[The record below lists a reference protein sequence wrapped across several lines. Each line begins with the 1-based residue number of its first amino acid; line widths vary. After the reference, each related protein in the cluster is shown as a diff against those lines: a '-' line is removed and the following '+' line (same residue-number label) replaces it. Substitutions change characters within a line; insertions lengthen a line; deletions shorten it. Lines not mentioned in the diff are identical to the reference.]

1 MRLAAVVAAA
11 VLALAW
17 LLTPLW
23 SRGPVTFLRPES
35 GQDARPVQELRGP
48 LPAPVRYAYR
58 PVCDEPTAACRH
70 WTLVTTTGER
80 WWVPGAGAGDDGI
93 TLSRDGRRLAYL
105 RDRHLT
111 LRDLTAGTVKR
122 IRVRKEGYPA
132 FFRDGRH
139 LLVRDASLIVDV
151 ERGSTRRLKGSGRVA
166 GWTAEGVVLATSRSS
181 RAPGHLTAVTY
192 TVHSPEGKE
201 VRRAELPGNLDGAA
215 PSPSGRALAVV
226 PDEVTRHGRAAR
238 AVVLIDP
245 ATRAATRTV
254 TPRLPAG
261 WRAEEIVRW
270 EDEDTLVIR
279 ATGPWNEDAYHV
291 LDLATGDARRLAI
304 TVPGVTDEL
313 LNPANLIVEIGDV
326 STAGR
331 TS

>member
-35 GQDARPVQELRGP
+35 GQNARPVQELRGP

-139 LLVRDASLIVDV
+139 MLVRDASLIVDV

-181 RAPGHLTAVTY
+181 RAPGHLRAVTY
-192 TVHSPEGKE
+192 TVHSPDGGP
-201 VRRAELPGNLDGAA
+201 RR
-215 PSPSGRALAVV
+215 SC
-226 PDEVTRHGRAAR
+226 
-238 AVVLIDP
+238 
-245 ATRAATRTV
+245 
-254 TPRLPAG
+254 
-261 WRAEEIVRW
+261 
-270 EDEDTLVIR
+270 
-279 ATGPWNEDAYHV
+279 
-291 LDLATGDARRLAI
+291 
-304 TVPGVTDEL
+304 
-313 LNPANLIVEIGDV
+313 
-326 STAGR
+326 AGR
-331 TS
+331 TRTPSSSGRPAPGTRTPTTCSTWPPVTPAASPSPCRASPTSF